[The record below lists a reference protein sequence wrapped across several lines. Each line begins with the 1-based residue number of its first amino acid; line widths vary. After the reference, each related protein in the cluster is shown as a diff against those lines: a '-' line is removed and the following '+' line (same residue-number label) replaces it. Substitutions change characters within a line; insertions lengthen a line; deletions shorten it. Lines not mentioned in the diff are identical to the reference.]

1 MTISENIKFEKK
13 VIMPTKL
20 KNITYLKDTR
30 AYLRRNMTEAELV
43 LWEVL
48 KGKKLCGRKFR
59 RQHSIGYY
67 IADFYCPSE
76 KLIIELDGQHHF
88 SPEGV
93 AKDLDRDEHLEEM
106 NIKVLRFENKEVL
119 NNLTD
124 VLKKIKTHYKSS

>member
-1 MTISENIKFEKK
+1 MA
-13 VIMPTKL
+13 TKL
-20 KNITYLKDTR
+20 YNIPYLKDTR
-30 AYLRRNMTEAELV
+30 KYLRQHMTDAELV

-76 KLIIELDGQHHF
+76 RLVIELDGQHHF
-88 SPEGV
+88 TPEGITND
-93 AKDLDRDEHLEEM
+93 KERDDHLQQL

-119 NNLTD
+119 NNLTS
-124 VLKKIKTHYKSS
+124 VLKRIKAQFK